1 MKVKLIVLFEGFRQ
15 SHSRIK
21 DAKNQKEIDQVFIA
35 LFESLNWIYTIDNR
49 IRSINTLAGVES
61 DFSEVMRAVR
71 YARNRVQHQ
80 WAEIIYYRDGATLP
94 ATLPLAFFE
103 WVWMPLDKVPQLPD
117 NSRYDDPV
125 GKEMYSKHLEKQ
137 PVRYSLDLINLKIEE
152 IKSQNSNLES
162 L

>member
-1 MKVKLIVLFEGFRQ
+1 MKVKLAVLFDGFRQ

-35 LFESLNWIYTIDNR
+35 LFESLNWIYTIDDR
-49 IRSINTLAGVES
+49 IRSIKTLVGIDS

-80 WAEIIYYRDGATLP
+80 WSEIIYYRDGATLP
-94 ATLPLAFFE
+94 VTLPLAFFE
-103 WVWMPLDKVPQLPD
+103 WVWMPLDKVHELTD
-117 NSRYDDPV
+117 NLRYDDPV
-125 GKEMYSKHLEKQ
+125 GKEMYIKHLEKK
-137 PVRYSLDLINLKIEE
+137 PVRYSLDLISTKIEE
-152 IKSQNSNLES
+152 IKSQNSNFDS